1 MNGLAICQADALKT
15 LHKKGKQMEKSKAD
29 QTREMIEYIIKIRNK
44 IGKNHNWFEYE
55 ISEVNK
61 KIERL
66 EDKMKQITVALYDRR
81 MQTED
86 LVYEMWDKLD
96 PVSKLENE
104 IEEEEAEIAKW
115 DNMADQNCPYKRFEG
130 EE

>member
-1 MNGLAICQADALKT
+1 
-15 LHKKGKQMEKSKAD
+15 MEKSKAD

-96 PVSKLENE
+96 PVSRLTNE

>member
-1 MNGLAICQADALKT
+1 MKT
-15 LHKKGKQMEKSKAD
+15 NKTD
-29 QTREMIEYIIKIRNK
+29 QTREMIEYIRKIRNK
-44 IGKNHNWFEYE
+44 IVKDHYWFEYE

-86 LVYEMWDKLD
+86 LIYEMWDKLD

-104 IEEEEAEIAKW
+104 IEEDEAEIAKW
-115 DNMADQNCPYKRFEG
+115 DNMADQNCPYKRG
-130 EE
+130 EEE